1 MSGKIA
7 IVMRCTFTVIAI
19 YLFLKNSSSTTKIIS
34 QLGTTYSNGVKTLQ
48 GR

>member
-7 IVMRCTFTVIAI
+7 MLMSGTFTLIAI

-34 QLGTTYSNGVKTLQ
+34 QLGTTYSNGVKTVQ
-48 GR
+48 VR

>member
-1 MSGKIA
+1 MGNKIAMLMSG
-7 IVMRCTFTVIAI
+7 TFTLIAI

-34 QLGTTYSNGVKTLQ
+34 QLGSTYSKGVSTLQ